1 MSVPSIQR
9 RSAHRVPG
17 ATVPLLRRNSVDPPA
32 LFAVPGNSLAGYD
45 WSTAPKLGCCDS
57 ARESVQNQT
66 PTRTNAKPTVLHTW
80 KLTEFSPNTLASPFH
95 PASSHPSPSSK
106 AVVGETPEQC
116 TPRTIPL
123 FGDTRTV
130 GSIGIL
136 DKTHRFG
143 TKRRTRTFG
152 FANTTRRTGKVP
164 PSLQALSLCADSTPM
179 VVIVPRFRTVAI
191 LAERRRN
198 RGSER
203 R

>member
-1 MSVPSIQR
+1 M
-9 RSAHRVPG
+9 
-17 ATVPLLRRNSVDPPA
+17 
-32 LFAVPGNSLAGYD
+32 
-45 WSTAPKLGCCDS
+45 APKLGCCDS

-80 KLTEFSPNTLASPFH
+80 KLTEFSPNTLVSPFH

-106 AVVGETPEQC
+106 AVVGEAPEQC

-143 TKRRTRTFG
+143 TKRRTRTSG

-179 VVIVPRFRTVAI
+179 VVIVRCFELSRFLPRGGATGAASVASTCDRKMNLI
-191 LAERRRN
+191 NYCFADLRMRV
-198 RGSER
+198 GI
-203 R
+203 